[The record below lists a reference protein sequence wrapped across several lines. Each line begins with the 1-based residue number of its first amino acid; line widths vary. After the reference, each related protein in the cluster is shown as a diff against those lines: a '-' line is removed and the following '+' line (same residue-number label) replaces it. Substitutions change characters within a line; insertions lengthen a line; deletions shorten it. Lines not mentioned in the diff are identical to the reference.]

1 MITPARNIMNTLK
14 DIGVTESLLI
24 NSIIITLT
32 LLLLIACIVEYV
44 GHKKKGDTHD

>member
-1 MITPARNIMNTLK
+1 MITPARNIINMLK
-14 DIGVTESLLI
+14 DIGITEGLLI
-24 NSIIITLT
+24 NSIIILT